1 MSATRL
7 VEIGLTLGDLYK
19 ASAERRHQDW
29 QCSQGNERRKVELTP
44 AEGWPGKNDKER
56 KAAEEKAY
64 LEDEILQKGLADLA
78 QIKVKLA
85 QLEGEISALE
95 AERRALEWGVRSQ
108 MVSALAQARV
118 DTNGRGEPAERAF
131 DDAGQAFT
139 DQELEDLS
147 RANQAEDA
155 IYSDTIPF

>member
-7 VEIGLTLGDLYK
+7 VEIGLTLGELYK
-19 ASAERRHQDW
+19 TAAGQRHQDW

-78 QIKVKLA
+78 EIKVKLA
-85 QLEGEISALE
+85 AIEGEIQALE
-95 AERRALEWGVRSQ
+95 AERRALEWGIRSQ

-118 DTNGRGEPAERAF
+118 DTNGRGDPAERAF
-131 DDAGQAFT
+131 DDAIQTELDAQALLGT
-139 DQELEDLS
+139 AAWDD
-147 RANQAEDA
+147 
-155 IYSDTIPF
+155 IPF